1 MPSCIRGAI
10 KKIFLTKKV
19 EIVKKNAED
28 VGEGVR
34 TLAKIFYANMIF
46 FVPYIVLVE
55 GVLF

>member
-19 EIVKKNAED
+19 EIVKKTPKTW
-28 VGEGVR
+28 VR
-34 TLAKIFYANMIF
+34 GFDKNFLHKYDF